1 MIKAFGLL
9 LVGAFVTANAI
20 SERCGSKCDAL
31 FSEETH
37 QVRCLNRKITVS
49 KMSLKMT
56 LITKCFDTGLA
67 INLKYRAKYVFIIY
81 LLVLWKGN
89 FI

>member
-37 QVRCLNRKITVS
+37 QVRCLNRKITVN
-49 KMSLKMT
+49 KWQYKWLVYVYNLKLT
-56 LITKCFDTGLA
+56 LILGDSE
-67 INLKYRAKYVFIIY
+67 
-81 LLVLWKGN
+81 
-89 FI
+89 

>member
-37 QVRCLNRKITVS
+37 QVRCLNRKITVN
-49 KMSLKMT
+49 KWQYWL
-56 LITKCFDTGLA
+56 
-67 INLKYRAKYVFIIY
+67 
-81 LLVLWKGN
+81 
-89 FI
+89 